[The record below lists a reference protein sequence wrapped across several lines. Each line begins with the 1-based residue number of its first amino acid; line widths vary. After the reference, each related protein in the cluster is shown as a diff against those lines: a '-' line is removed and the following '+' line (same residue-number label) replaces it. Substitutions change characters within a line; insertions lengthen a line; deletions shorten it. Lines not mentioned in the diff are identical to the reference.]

1 MKSFSRSESFK
12 RKSRKKESAER
23 KKVEQLGPDDKHFIF
38 QILEPPPGYQP
49 IRTPS
54 RKLTATPTPIGGS
67 GFFIQVCDTD
77 FLSCHPHYPF
87 KMLERL
93 YGLLI

>member
-1 MKSFSRSESFK
+1 M
-12 RKSRKKESAER
+12 
-23 KKVEQLGPDDKHFIF
+23 

-67 GFFIQVCDTD
+67 GFFIQVWLTCVLSDCTHHFERRNTLKMIELRILQSFYVVDVSTD
-77 FLSCHPHYPF
+77 
-87 KMLERL
+87 MLN
-93 YGLLI
+93 